1 MQGERRRAQASA
13 HRAGM
18 IAASTAPEP
27 PWRRGLRPRGANT
40 PGMSAS
46 VPDRGF
52 WSGRRVLVTGHT
64 GFKGAW
70 LCLWLAELGARV
82 SGFAHAA
89 PEGPSLF
96 ALAGVEQDVESVTGD
111 VRDTEAVAAVVARL
125 EPEIVIHMAAQAFVR
140 RSFAEPV
147 ATYATNVMGTVN
159 VLDAVRRGDRVRV
172 VVVVSSDKCYENREW
187 VWGYRESDP
196 MGGHDPYS
204 SSKGATELVTAA
216 YRASFF
222 DAADAPAVASARA
235 GNVYGGGDWSEDRL
249 LPDVFRAALA
259 GDAIRVRNPEAVR
272 PWQHV
277 LNPLSGYLRLAE
289 RAWDDR
295 QCARGFNFGPADDDA
310 RPVRWIVECVE
321 ALWDAPLRWEVDPGP
336 HPHEAQ
342 WLKLDSSLARARL
355 GWTPHWDLEDGLERT
370 VAWHQAHRDGADVR
384 ETTLTQLREF
394 GS

>member
-1 MQGERRRAQASA
+1 
-13 HRAGM
+13 
-18 IAASTAPEP
+18 
-27 PWRRGLRPRGANT
+27 
-40 PGMSAS
+40 MSAS

-70 LCLWLAELGARV
+70 LSLWLAELGASV
-82 SGFAHAA
+82 CGYAHAA
-89 PEGPSLF
+89 PSGRSLY
-96 ALAGVEQDVESVTGD
+96 ALAGVGRDVESVTGD
-111 VRDTEAVAAVVARL
+111 VRDTEAVAATLARL
-125 EPEIVIHMAAQAFVR
+125 APEVVIHMAAQAFVR

-159 VLDAVRRGDRVRV
+159 VLDAVRRSEGVRV

-222 DAADAPAVASARA
+222 DDPDAPAVASARA
-235 GNVYGGGDWSEDRL
+235 GNVFGGGDWSEDRL

-259 GDAIRVRNPEAVR
+259 GETIRVRNPEAVR

-277 LNPLSGYLRLAE
+277 LNPLSGYLRVAE
-289 RAWDDR
+289 RAWADR
-295 QCARGFNFGPADDDA
+295 GCAAGWNFGPADDDA
-310 RPVRWIVECVE
+310 RPVRWIVERLDE
-321 ALWDAPLRWEVDPGP
+321 LWDAPLRWVVDPGP

-355 GWTPHWDLEDGLERT
+355 GWAPRWGLADGLQRT

-384 ETTLTQLREF
+384 EATLAQLREF
-394 GS
+394 AA

>member
-1 MQGERRRAQASA
+1 
-13 HRAGM
+13 
-18 IAASTAPEP
+18 
-27 PWRRGLRPRGANT
+27 
-40 PGMSAS
+40 MSAS

-82 SGFAHAA
+82 SGFALA
-89 PEGPSLF
+89 PPDGPSLY
-96 ALAGVEQDVESVTGD
+96 ALADVGQDVESVTGD
-111 VRDTEAVAAVVARL
+111 VRDTEAVAAAVARL
-125 EPEIVIHMAAQAFVR
+125 APEVVIHMAAQAFVR

-159 VLDAVRRGDRVRV
+159 VLDAVRRSEGVRA

-204 SSKGATELVTAA
+204 SSKGATELVAAA

-222 DAADAPAVASARA
+222 DAPDAAAVASARA

-259 GDAIRVRNPEAVR
+259 GEPIRVRNPEAVR

-295 QCARGFNFGPADDDA
+295 GCAAGWNFGPADDDA
-310 RPVRWIVECVE
+310 RPVRWIVERIE
-321 ALWDAPLRWEVDPGP
+321 ALWDPPLRWEVDPGP

-355 GWTPHWDLEDGLERT
+355 GWTPRWDLADGLERT
-370 VAWHQAHRDGADVR
+370 VAWHRAHRDGADLR
-384 ETTLTQLREF
+384 ETTLGQLREF
-394 GS
+394 AA

>member
-1 MQGERRRAQASA
+1 
-13 HRAGM
+13 
-18 IAASTAPEP
+18 
-27 PWRRGLRPRGANT
+27 
-40 PGMSAS
+40 MSAS

-89 PEGPSLF
+89 PDGPSLY
-96 ALAGVEQDVESVTGD
+96 AQAGVEQDVESVTGD
-111 VRDTEAVAAVVARL
+111 VRDTNAVAAAVARL

-140 RSFAEPV
+140 RSFTDPV
-147 ATYATNVMGTVN
+147 GTYATNVMGTVN
-159 VLDAVRRGDRVRV
+159 VLDAVRRSDGVRA

-222 DAADAPAVASARA
+222 DVPDAPAVASARG
-235 GNVYGGGDWSEDRL
+235 GNVIGGGDWSEDRL
-249 LPDVFRAALA
+249 LPDAFRAALA
-259 GDAIRVRNPEAVR
+259 GEPIRVRNPEAVR

-277 LNPLSGYLRLAE
+277 LNPLSGYLLVAE
-289 RAWDDR
+289 RAWADR
-295 QCARGFNFGPADDDA
+295 DCARGWNFGPADDDA
-310 RPVRWIVECVE
+310 RPVRWIVERVD

-355 GWTPHWDLEDGLERT
+355 GWRPRWGLADGLQRT

-384 ETTLTQLREF
+384 ETTLEQIRAF
-394 GS
+394 GSA

>member
-1 MQGERRRAQASA
+1 
-13 HRAGM
+13 
-18 IAASTAPEP
+18 
-27 PWRRGLRPRGANT
+27 
-40 PGMSAS
+40 MSAS

-70 LCLWLAELGARV
+70 LCLWLAEMGARV
-82 SGFAHAA
+82 SGYAHAA
-89 PEGPSLF
+89 PDGPSLY
-96 ALAGVEQDVESVTGD
+96 ALAGVEQDVESVTAD
-111 VRDTEAVAAVVARL
+111 VRDTDAVAAAVARL

-140 RSFAEPV
+140 RSFEAPV
-147 ATYATNVMGTVN
+147 ATYATNVMGTAN
-159 VLDAVRRGDRVRV
+159 VLDAVRRSDGVRV

-222 DAADAPAVASARA
+222 DASDAPAVASARA
-235 GNVYGGGDWSEDRL
+235 GNVFGGGDWSEDRL

-259 GDAIRVRNPEAVR
+259 GGPIRIRNPEAVR

-277 LNPLSGYLRLAE
+277 LNPLSGYLRVAE
-289 RAWDDR
+289 RAWADR
-295 QCARGFNFGPADDDA
+295 GCARAWNFGPADDDA
-310 RPVRWIVECVE
+310 RPVRWIVERLE
-321 ALWDAPLRWEVDPGP
+321 ALWDRPLRWEVDPGP

-355 GWTPHWDLEDGLERT
+355 DWTPRWALGEGLERT
-370 VAWHQAHRDGADVR
+370 VSWHQAHRDGADVR
-384 ETTLTQLREF
+384 ETTLGQIRDFE
-394 GS
+394 SA

>member
-1 MQGERRRAQASA
+1 MSVTSA
-13 HRAGM
+13 
-18 IAASTAPEP
+18 
-27 PWRRGLRPRGANT
+27 
-40 PGMSAS
+40 
-46 VPDRGF
+46 PDPGF

-82 SGFAHAA
+82 AGYAHA
-89 PEGPSLF
+89 PKDGPSLY
-96 ALAGVEQDVESVTGD
+96 ALARVGDDVEHVTGD
-111 VRDTEAVAAVVARL
+111 VRDTEAVATALARVA
-125 EPEIVIHMAAQAFVR
+125 PEVVIHMAAQAFVR
-140 RSFAEPV
+140 RSFQEPV

-159 VLDAVRRGDRVRV
+159 VLDAVRHSDAVRA

-222 DAADAPAVASARA
+222 DADDAPAIASARA
-235 GNVYGGGDWSEDRL
+235 GNVFGGGDFSEDRL

-259 GDAIRVRNPEAVR
+259 GEPIRVRNPEAVR

-289 RAWDDR
+289 RACTGGW
-295 QCARGFNFGPADDDA
+295 NFGPAEDDA
-310 RPVRWIVECVE
+310 RPVRWIVERLDE
-321 ALWDAPLRWEVDPGP
+321 LWDRPLRWEIDPGP
-336 HPHEAQ
+336 HPHEAR

-355 GWTPHWDLEDGLERT
+355 GWAPRWDLAEGLERT
-370 VAWHQAHRDGADVR
+370 VEWHRAHRDGADVR
-384 ETTLTQLREF
+384 EVTLAQVREF
-394 GS
+394 AA

>member
-1 MQGERRRAQASA
+1 
-13 HRAGM
+13 
-18 IAASTAPEP
+18 
-27 PWRRGLRPRGANT
+27 
-40 PGMSAS
+40 MSAS

-111 VRDTEAVAAVVARL
+111 VRDTEAVAAAVARL

-222 DAADAPAVASARA
+222 DTADAPAVASARA

-370 VAWHQAHRDGADVR
+370 VAWHQAHRDGGDVR

>member
-1 MQGERRRAQASA
+1 
-13 HRAGM
+13 
-18 IAASTAPEP
+18 
-27 PWRRGLRPRGANT
+27 
-40 PGMSAS
+40 MSAS

-111 VRDTEAVAAVVARL
+111 VRDTEAVAAAVARL

-222 DAADAPAVASARA
+222 DTADAPAVASARA

-355 GWTPHWDLEDGLERT
+355 GWTPRWDLADGLERT

>member
-1 MQGERRRAQASA
+1 
-13 HRAGM
+13 
-18 IAASTAPEP
+18 
-27 PWRRGLRPRGANT
+27 
-40 PGMSAS
+40 MSAS

-111 VRDTEAVAAVVARL
+111 VRDTEAVAAAVARL

-187 VWGYRESDP
+187 VWGYRESDA

-222 DAADAPAVASARA
+222 DPADAPAVASARA

-370 VAWHQAHRDGADVR
+370 VAWHQAHRDGGDVR

>member
-1 MQGERRRAQASA
+1 
-13 HRAGM
+13 
-18 IAASTAPEP
+18 
-27 PWRRGLRPRGANT
+27 
-40 PGMSAS
+40 MSAS
-46 VPDRGF
+46 VPDREF

-70 LCLWLAELGARV
+70 LSLWLAELGASV
-82 SGFAHAA
+82 SGYALAA
-89 PEGPSLF
+89 PDGPSLYT
-96 ALAGVEQDVESVTGD
+96 LADVAQDVENVTGD
-111 VRDTEAVAAVVARL
+111 VRDTEAVAAAVARL

-159 VLDAVRRGDRVRV
+159 VLDAVRRARGVRV

-187 VWGYRESDP
+187 VWGYRETEP

-222 DAADAPAVASARA
+222 AAPDAPAVASARA
-235 GNVYGGGDWSEDRL
+235 GNVFGGGDWSEDRL

-259 GDAIRVRNPEAVR
+259 GEPIRVRNPDAVR

-277 LNPLSGYLRLAE
+277 LNPLSGYLRVAE
-289 RAWDDR
+289 RAWADR
-295 QCARGFNFGPADDDA
+295 ACARGWNFGPADDDA
-310 RPVRWIVECVE
+310 RPVRWIVDRLDE
-321 ALWDAPLRWEVDPGP
+321 LWDAPLRWEVDPGP

-342 WLKLDSSLARARL
+342 WLKLDSSLARSRL
-355 GWTPHWDLEDGLERT
+355 DWAPRWGLEDGLRRT
-370 VAWHQAHRDGADVR
+370 VAWHRAHRDGADVR
-384 ETTLTQLREF
+384 EATLSQVREF
-394 GS
+394 TA

>member
-1 MQGERRRAQASA
+1 MSVSA
-13 HRAGM
+13 A
-18 IAASTAPEP
+18 
-27 PWRRGLRPRGANT
+27 
-40 PGMSAS
+40 
-46 VPDRGF
+46 PDRAF

-82 SGFAHAA
+82 SGYAHA
-89 PEGPSLF
+89 PSDGQSLY
-96 ALAGVEQDVESVTGD
+96 ALARVGDDVEHVTGD
-111 VRDTEAVAAVVARL
+111 VRDTDAVATALARL
-125 EPEIVIHMAAQAFVR
+125 APEVVIHMAAQAFVR
-140 RSFAEPV
+140 RSFREPV

-159 VLDAVRRGDRVRV
+159 VLDAVRRSDAVRA

-222 DAADAPAVASARA
+222 DADGAPAIASARA
-235 GNVYGGGDWSEDRL
+235 GNVFGGGDFSEDRL
-249 LPDVFRAALA
+249 LPDVFRAAMA
-259 GDAIRVRNPEAVR
+259 DEPIRIRNPNAVR

-277 LNPLSGYLRLAE
+277 LNPLSGYLRVAE
-289 RAWDDR
+289 RAWASR
-295 QCARGFNFGPADDDA
+295 EHARGYNFGPADGDA
-310 RPVRWIVECVE
+310 QPVRWIVERLT

-342 WLKLDSSLARARL
+342 WLKLDSSLARAQL
-355 GWTPHWDLEDGLERT
+355 DWAPHWDLAEGLEHT
-370 VAWHQAHRDGADVR
+370 AAWHRIHRDGGDVR
-384 ETTLTQLREF
+384 DATLAQMRAF
-394 GS
+394 AA